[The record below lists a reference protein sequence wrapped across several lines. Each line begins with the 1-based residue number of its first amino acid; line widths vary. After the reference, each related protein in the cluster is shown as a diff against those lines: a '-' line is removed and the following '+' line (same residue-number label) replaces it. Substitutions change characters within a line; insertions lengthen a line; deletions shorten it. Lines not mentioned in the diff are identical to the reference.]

1 MMSVQQQ
8 QSADGG
14 CQKYGVVEVLVK
26 GKLQVVRAHG
36 FVDEPPVPVR
46 QRVPY
51 EQHRGQKVQALHLSH
66 EQHQERGGSTAAA
79 AHREEEP
86 VQRVHKVSHR
96 VGHQKPDEQQRQVL
110 AQHLGIDVVHLGL
123 ARDEHRER
131 GGDRVRPEL
140 PFEHEVVQSGHHP
153 PRAHSRH
160 RHPRRVFNLAPR
172 GSRLHR
178 PFPRRPDLVQLGEQR
193 PAHLLHGLN
202 LRLEQRQPRD

>member
-1 MMSVQQQ
+1 MQVFIRRRPHAAEKAGSVGHVVLGTAAVVTPTARRSRRRVMMSVQQQ

-79 AHREEEP
+79 AH
-86 VQRVHKVSHR
+86 S
-96 VGHQKPDEQQRQVL
+96 GDE
-110 AQHLGIDVVHLGL
+110 G
-123 ARDEHRER
+123 R
-131 GGDRVRPEL
+131 GVRA
-140 PFEHEVVQSGHHP
+140 V
-153 PRAHSRH
+153 
-160 RHPRRVFNLAPR
+160 
-172 GSRLHR
+172 
-178 PFPRRPDLVQLGEQR
+178 
-193 PAHLLHGLN
+193 
-202 LRLEQRQPRD
+202 